1 MVPADRVSEISLGD
15 EFRNREGDP
24 SAVHRHA
31 LSAYRNFRRFCV
43 TEHAALH
50 YRRTSGDVSGS
61 FARLAS
67 PARETAIPS
76 DLRCFIIHAPS
87 SQTEICLSSSHRSGM
102 ALQERGRRNAL
113 PFARF
118 AAIPRKLLGERQS
131 QRKHPLER
139 SSKREFRRSRRYFE
153 DIVY

>member
-1 MVPADRVSEISLGD
+1 MSRLSAETTEESVSVRSMVPADRVSEISLGD

-43 TEHAALH
+43 REHAALH

-102 ALQERGRRNAL
+102 ALPGAWK
-113 PFARF
+113 A
-118 AAIPRKLLGERQS
+118 
-131 QRKHPLER
+131 ER
-139 SSKREFRRSRRYFE
+139 SSVCALCNDSAEVAR
-153 DIVY
+153 